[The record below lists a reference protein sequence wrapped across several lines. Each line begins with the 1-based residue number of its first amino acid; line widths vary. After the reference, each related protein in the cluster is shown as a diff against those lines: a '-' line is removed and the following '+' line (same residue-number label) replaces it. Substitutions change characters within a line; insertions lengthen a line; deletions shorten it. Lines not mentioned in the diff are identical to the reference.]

1 MKIERLALKKV
12 LQLLL
17 HQVMVLP
24 QDSIILIMLKWSRD
38 LHTHVIVKGCLFGA
52 VKLTKNDDPNKY
64 SYSDMVLYSIHHHYF

>member
-1 MKIERLALKKV
+1 MISSTHGNVINFFIVCELKI
-12 LQLLL
+12 
-17 HQVMVLP
+17 
-24 QDSIILIMLKWSRD
+24 WSRD